1 MKCFTGYSV
10 YLQYAPAKRGDI
22 VYDAQKLFT
31 QCELIR
37 QTGIKVLIINNA
49 INISL
54 SGIDCSGMTEP
65 RHEKYEYYKDYY
77 KETGCVPHDIL
88 IDENNQ
94 IVDGYISLLV
104 TNKYGKSMSSWQ
116 RLYVYRVNSS
126 VPHKKIVIG
135 RHVNVSESDVSIRG
149 QQYFMVI

>member
-1 MKCFTGYSV
+1 M
-10 YLQYAPAKRGDI
+10 
-22 VYDAQKLFT
+22 
-31 QCELIR
+31 
-37 QTGIKVLIINNA
+37 GIKVLIINNV

-88 IDENNQ
+88 IDENNR

-116 RLYVYRVNSS
+116 RLYIYRVNSS

-135 RHVNVSESDVSIRG
+135 RHVNVSELDVSIRG
-149 QQYFMVI
+149 QQYFMVIE